1 MMEKLEVDKF
11 AVKNAVTT
19 SGLPYEEF
27 RTFLM
32 HTIWLTESNS
42 LSRWFEWHMTVR
54 TYTVITTGKTPRASV
69 YPYEITGPPCKDCI
83 MSITHS
89 GSMIFYEE
97 RDRTAADFPNTSPM
111 VYLKD
116 CDWNTPRNDL
126 AFQSLAGGI
135 CFSISLNDKASLRKF
150 KLEKLSFGYRGSDGI
165 TRAID
170 HKYLYDETGTKQV
183 VSNTMDYVKWDQTT
197 KKLNIR
203 LKILVLGQVDRLQY
217 QAQIRLCELETP
229 YVANSCK
236 IVKAGVA
243 GTDATDLKFNRLR
256 QRILEGHEPS
266 RLRYLADK
274 DKAVVQQYTSES
286 TFTGKSD
293 GVLPGGGST
302 TKKEESSPVGA
313 IVGGVVVVGAL
324 ATVGYMWKTGSGC
337 FNKGASP
344 NTNVNA
350 NPTSGP
356 NSNMQPAV

>member
-97 RDRTAADFPNTSPM
+97 RDRTAADFPDTSPM

-116 CDWNTPRNDL
+116 CDWATTRNDL

-135 CFSISLNDKASLRKF
+135 CIGISLNDKASLRKF
-150 KLEKLSFGYRGSDGI
+150 KLEKLSYGYRGSDGI

-170 HKYLYDETGTKQV
+170 HKFLYDETGSKTV
-183 VSNTMDYVKWDQTT
+183 VSNVMDYTKWD
-197 KKLNIR
+197 
-203 LKILVLGQVDRLQY
+203 
-217 QAQIRLCELETP
+217 
-229 YVANSCK
+229 
-236 IVKAGVA
+236 
-243 GTDATDLKFNRLR
+243 
-256 QRILEGHEPS
+256 
-266 RLRYLADK
+266 
-274 DKAVVQQYTSES
+274 
-286 TFTGKSD
+286 
-293 GVLPGGGST
+293 
-302 TKKEESSPVGA
+302 
-313 IVGGVVVVGAL
+313 
-324 ATVGYMWKTGSGC
+324 
-337 FNKGASP
+337 
-344 NTNVNA
+344 
-350 NPTSGP
+350 
-356 NSNMQPAV
+356 